1 MFVVSKGVC
10 SITPSKLNT
19 EQQIAHGFSNRFH
32 WALFAHNFEEAVGD
46 NLTSNTALYALTIPF
61 IKQMLHQFKRN

>member
-1 MFVVSKGVC
+1 MFVLSKGVC

-19 EQQIAHGFSNRFH
+19 EQKIAHGFSSPFH
-32 WALFAHNFEEAVGD
+32 WALFARNFQEVAGD
-46 NLTSNTALYALTIPF
+46 SLTSNTALYDLTTPF